1 MIPIKKRNLHAAGQL
16 DSFMYD
22 VRKGLGYENLWRTV
36 SEVYRYFT
44 DKNGRGKPW
53 TDNNVKNLRRPN
65 ELESDTDFFLKNSN
79 KVITKQEMARALRLP
94 PTAIDKVWDAY
105 IKDKVL
111 IDLGGDR
118 AKVNPAYKGKWDAA
132 IKEAEAAKAKEAE
145 GKGKKPGT
153 AEADGSKE
161 EGAPE
166 EGAPEEGAPE
176 EGAPDISAGDL
187 ALEVS
192 PALTAKAEEIVADP
206 RLNIPFATQ
215 FKAVWER
222 LQSGPA
228 TPAQLKAISKDYAV
242 IIKALR
248 NIQPVPFAKG
258 SYSTKKKRKASVD
271 SWLAESAYSEATR
284 LTLQHRASL
293 ISNRVKS
300 PLSED

>member
-161 EGAPE
+161 EGAP
-166 EGAPEEGAPE
+166 
-176 EGAPDISAGDL
+176 DISAGDL